1 MTQKMDEAAY
11 SAPVIEMLTVA
22 NEYCL
27 FIDRIE
33 KFPSDELY
41 PFIQKLLSLMYLKG
55 SLLPEIEVED
65 EGANERYIT
74 AEQWESVFTLL
85 RDKFGTED
93 EFWML
98 DLEGPDDTTP
108 IKGSLSELLS
118 DIYQDMQ
125 DFILLYQKESRA
137 AKQNAA
143 YDCKSLFLSHW
154 GIRALDVIKVLHS
167 RKSSNLPKD
176 DYNDLL

>member
-1 MTQKMDEAAY
+1 MTHKMDEPAY

-41 PFIQKLLSLMYLKG
+41 PFTQKLLTLMYLKG

-65 EGANERYIT
+65 NEANERFVT
-74 AEQWESVFTLL
+74 AEQWEGIFSIL
-85 RDKFGTED
+85 REKFGSDD
-93 EFWML
+93 EFWVL

-108 IKGSLSELLS
+108 IKASLSELLC

-125 DFILLYQKESRA
+125 DFIMLYQKESRA

-143 YDCKSLFLSHW
+143 SECKSLFLSHW
-154 GIRALDVIKVLHS
+154 GIRVVDILKVLHS
-167 RKSSNLPKD
+167 RKSASLPKD
-176 DYNDLL
+176 DYNDFL